1 MKKIEVNSNLL
12 PFVKWVGGKRN
23 VIQNHLKK
31 YLPLDFK
38 RYIEPFVGGGAMFC
52 YIKPI
57 AAIINDINYELIT
70 CYEVIK
76 NDEINLLRKIDEY
89 TKNHSKNYFYKIRNI
104 NEEKNID
111 IAARF
116 MYLNK
121 TCFNGIYRV
130 NSKGKFNVPFNGKKK
145 EELKIYDKENI
156 KNWNKFL
163 NTNNIEIFNKN
174 FSEILDM
181 AEDGDFVYCDPP
193 YDYEEGT
200 TGFDSY
206 NKDSFGQ
213 KNQILLANKLKE
225 LDKRNVKWML
235 SNHNTKLI
243 NELYKDFNII
253 KISTNRMINSNASK
267 RINTGNEVV
276 VINYEI

>member
-1 MKKIEVNSNLL
+1 
-12 PFVKWVGGKRN
+12 
-23 VIQNHLKK
+23 
-31 YLPLDFK
+31 
-38 RYIEPFVGGGAMFC
+38 MFC

-57 AAIINDINYELIT
+57 VAIINDINYELIT
-70 CYEVIK
+70 CYETIK
-76 NDEINLLRKIDEY
+76 NDDINLLKKIDQY
-89 TKNHSKNYFYKIRNI
+89 AKNHSKNFFYKIRNI

-121 TCFNGIYRV
+121 TCFNGMYRV

-200 TGFDSY
+200 SGFDSY